1 MKNPTLNTA
10 LAAGLLL
17 ATLNPQLSALAQGS
31 LTPPGAP
38 APTMKTLDQVEP
50 RIPIGANTTPGDA
63 TAIFKITNSGSY
75 YLAGNVYGQSNKN
88 GIVIAADNVTI
99 DLCGYALIGTT
110 TNSLDGIC
118 PSGNRSTIAIRNGH
132 IIGWGGNAINSYLLG
147 FPEGSLGRCV
157 YQDLVAND
165 NGSGIYAGYS
175 SSIFRCVSRSNKG
188 TGIGLS
194 NNSGVCKDCVSDSNQ
209 GDGISCAEGA
219 TVIHCSTQGNTGIGI
234 YCANGQHTL
243 IGCTVRNNSGGGI
256 YAHRT
261 LIRDCT
267 IDGNTGYGVKIVFG
281 CMVEG
286 CNIGH
291 TSGSGIDGGN
301 IGGSGKSRIYG
312 NNLHDNTV
320 GISLTNN
327 PGNCIYG
334 NMLRNTTNLDLGSG
348 NSAPVS
354 SDAAT
359 AGPWHN
365 IAL

>member
-1 MKNPTLNTA
+1 MKTSTLNTA
-10 LAAGLLL
+10 LAAGLLF

-50 RIPIGANTTPGDA
+50 RIPIGTNTTPGDV

-75 YLAGNVYGQSNKN
+75 YLAGNVYGQSNKS
-88 GIVIAADNVTI
+88 GIVIAANNVTL
-99 DLCGYALIGTT
+99 DLCGYSLIGTT
-110 TNSLDGIC
+110 SNSLDGIR
-118 PSGNRSTIAIRNGH
+118 PSGNSSTITIRNGL
-132 IIGWGGNAINSYLLG
+132 ITGWGGKAISSYVFSFPESYLY
-147 FPEGSLGRCV
+147 RCV
-157 YQDLVAND
+157 YQDLVASD
-165 NGSGIYAGYS
+165 NGGGIYAGDS

-188 TGIGLS
+188 DGIGLS

-209 GDGISCAEGA
+209 GNGIACYEGA
-219 TVIHCSTQGNTGIGI
+219 TVTHCSVQGNTGIGI
-234 YCANGQHTL
+234 FCGNSQQTI

-256 YAHRT
+256 YAYQT

-267 IDGNTGYGVKIVFG
+267 IDGNTGYGVRIVFG

-286 CNIGH
+286 CNIGG

-334 NMLRNTTNLDLGSG
+334 NTLRNTTNLDLGSG
-348 NSAPVS
+348 NSAPTS
-354 SDAAT
+354 SDPAT

-365 IAL
+365 IIL